1 MAIPSVI
8 QQPISCGEKQRRAR
22 PPATNRQT
30 EKEMKREEEEERE
43 SIKEMKSE
51 ALSSSKKTKLLRE
64 DSTVSLS
71 PLPPLPPLTCEIF
84 RLLSGDHHPVCE
96 LHRPSGGY
104 LSVKIFLTVWALW
117 WFLVT
122 LRCRRSKVNLSSYPK
137 QRRLI
142 LIKNE
147 TNEELSRRSQQA
159 FLLL

>member
-71 PLPPLPPLTCEIF
+71 PLPPPPLPPLTCEIF

-104 LSVKIFLTVWALW
+104 LSVKIFLTV
-117 WFLVT
+117 
-122 LRCRRSKVNLSSYPK
+122 
-137 QRRLI
+137 
-142 LIKNE
+142 
-147 TNEELSRRSQQA
+147 
-159 FLLL
+159 